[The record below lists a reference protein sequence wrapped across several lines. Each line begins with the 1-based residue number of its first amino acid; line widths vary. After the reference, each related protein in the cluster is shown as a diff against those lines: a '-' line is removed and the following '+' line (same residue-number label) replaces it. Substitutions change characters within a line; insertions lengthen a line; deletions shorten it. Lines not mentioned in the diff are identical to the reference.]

1 MKLLDTFT
9 DIANN
14 VAEVNM
20 HDGGK
25 KFSVIIKLVATKR
38 LPEEI
43 KESVYNN
50 MDSAYSNRWVK
61 RIIKN
66 IKA

>member
-14 VAEVNM
+14 VAEIKM
-20 HDGGK
+20 HDSGK
-25 KFSVIIKLVATKR
+25 KISVIIKHPATKR

-43 KESVYNN
+43 KECVYSN

-61 RIIKN
+61 RILKN
-66 IKA
+66 IKD